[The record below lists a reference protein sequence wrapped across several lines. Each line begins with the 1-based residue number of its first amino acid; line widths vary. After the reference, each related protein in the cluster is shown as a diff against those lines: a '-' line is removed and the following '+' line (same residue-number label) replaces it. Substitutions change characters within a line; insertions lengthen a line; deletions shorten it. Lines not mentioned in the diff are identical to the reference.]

1 MTMMKKGNVTIL
13 ASILAIALVAAG
25 VGAGTMAWFSG
36 VQTGTGS
43 FKTGTLTLD
52 TVSYSSWT
60 LDNLSP
66 GDEWTTSIQLHNTG
80 SLDAMYVYMAFY
92 ITADN
97 GPSYGLA
104 DKIVLE
110 QIHEWCYLN
119 SWATTPL
126 YDPNDVSVANAWL
139 VFWDPTTAHNDGSIS
154 LYDLATVA
162 MTGPPGGST
171 KTSIK
176 LHTGNPPTTGA
187 YLPSGRDCYIDLKF
201 KLLDNTNNDY
211 QGKTCSFT
219 IKFIASNQV
228 GTVLDNSL
236 P

>member
-1 MTMMKKGNVTIL
+1 MTKLRKGNVTIL
-13 ASILAIALVAAG
+13 ASVFTMLLVAMG
-25 VGAGTMAWFSG
+25 VGAGTMAYFSG
-36 VQTGTGS
+36 VQSGTGS
-43 FKTGTLTLD
+43 FSTGTLTLD
-52 TVSYSSWT
+52 TVAYSSWT
-60 LDNLSP
+60 LTNLSP
-66 GDEWTTSIQLHNTG
+66 GDEWTTSIQLRNTG

-92 ITADN
+92 ITADS

-110 QIHEWCYLN
+110 EIKEWCYLN
-119 SWATTPL
+119 SWATTTF
-126 YDPNDVSVANAWL
+126 DTATSNSWL
-139 VFWDPTTAHNDGSIS
+139 GVWGGTQDNSIS

-162 MTGPPGGST
+162 MTGGESA
-171 KTSIK
+171 KTSFK
-176 LHTGNPPTTGA
+176 LHTGTPPTSGA

-201 KLLDNTNNDY
+201 KLLEATDNDY

-228 GTVLDNSL
+228 GAALDSSL